1 MKKTVLATILAATLY
16 GLPAWADAFKVSD
29 IRIEGLQ
36 RISASS
42 VFSTLPV
49 NVGDQIDD
57 QRISEALKALFKTGN
72 FQDIQIGR
80 DGNVLVISVSE
91 RPSISSIELE
101 GNKSIEKDK
110 LLDGLAQ
117 SGLAQGS
124 VFKRETLDRVRL
136 ELQRQYIAQG
146 RYGARIEPSVTPQP
160 RNRVAL
166 KIKVVEGE
174 VAAIKE
180 VNIVGN
186 KVFEEADLLD
196 VFELKSSHFWS
207 FIKGDDKYSRE
218 KLSGDLENLR
228 SYYLDHGY
236 INFAIESTQV
246 SITPDKQSVYITVN
260 VHEGEKFSVNEVKL
274 AGDLVVK
281 EQDLNQLLLVRKGQT
296 FSRQLVTLTEDLLRK
311 RLGNDGYTFA
321 KINGVPEI
329 NEKDKTVNITF
340 FVDPDRR
347 VYVRRVNFSGNEKS
361 RDEVMRREMRQ
372 MEGAWASTQ
381 SIELGKT
388 RLERLGFFKGVEVE
402 TPRVAG
408 TEDQVDV
415 NYKVEEQPSGSI
427 GASVGFQQGTGLVF
441 GANVSQS
448 NWLGTGNNVSFGLN
462 RNQYRSSYSFKYVN
476 PYYTVDGVS
485 RGFSLF
491 YTTTDFAK
499 ASSNISRYATDR
511 KGGNVNFGYPINE
524 NERLSFALGYE
535 LTTVFGSSY
544 SSPFVR
550 DFIDYVPVCSAVQ
563 DTTADIALV
572 ASTSSNCIGLTGVN
586 KATQSASFQAFNVT
600 GTWYRSTLN
609 KGVLPDRG
617 ASNQISLEVT
627 APRSDLSYYKLSYST
642 QRFLPLV
649 SDWTLRLRGD
659 LGYGDGYG
667 NTKQLPFYENYYS
680 GGYGSVRGY
689 QDRTL
694 GPLDNNTLGALPF
707 GGNVLVEGG
716 AEFIF
721 PVPFVKDKRSIRTAF
736 FVEAGN
742 VFDTHRTDEP
752 GLEITPSELRYSAGF
767 GLTWI
772 TAIGPMAFSLAK
784 PFHYQ
789 RGDERQVFQFSLG
802 QVF

>member
-1 MKKTVLATILAATLY
+1 
-16 GLPAWADAFKVSD
+16 D

-49 NVGDQIDD
+49 NVGDQVDD
-57 QRISEALKALFKTGN
+57 DRIAEALKALFKTGN

-80 DGNVLVISVSE
+80 DGNVMVINVSE

-166 KIKVVEGE
+166 KIKIVEGE
-174 VAAIKE
+174 VAAIKQ
-180 VNIVGN
+180 VNVVGN
-186 KVFEEADLLD
+186 KVFSEDDLLD
-196 VFELKSSHFWS
+196 VFELKASHFWS

-218 KLSGDLENLR
+218 KLAGDLENLR

-246 SITPDKQSVYITVN
+246 SITPDKQEVYITVN
-260 VHEGEKFSVNEVKL
+260 VHEGEKYSVNEVKL

-281 EQDLNQLLLVRKGQT
+281 EQELSQLLLVKQGQT

-311 RLGNDGYTFA
+311 RVGNEGYTFA

-347 VYVRRVNFSGNEKS
+347 VYVRRVNFSGNEKT

-388 RLERLGFFKGVEVE
+388 RLERLGFFKGVEVD
-402 TPRVAG
+402 TPRVPG

-441 GANVSQS
+441 GANVSQT
-448 NWLGTGNNVSFGLN
+448 NWLGTGNKVSFGLN
-462 RNQYRSSYSFKYVN
+462 RNEYRSSYSFQYVN

-485 RGFSLF
+485 RGFGLF

-499 ASSNISRYATDR
+499 ASGSISRYATDR
-511 KGGNVNFGYPINE
+511 LGGNVNFGYPINE
-524 NERLSFALGYE
+524 NERLSFALGWE
-535 LTTVFGSSY
+535 RTTVYASQY

-550 DFIDYVPVCSAVQ
+550 DFIGYIPYCAAIQ
-563 DTTADIALV
+563 DSEQDIALATSCV
-572 ASTSSNCIGLTGVN
+572 ATTGIN
-586 KATQSASFQAFNVT
+586 ERTQSADYKTVNIT
-600 GTWYRSTLN
+600 GTWFRSTLN

-617 ASNQISLEVT
+617 ASNQVSLEVT
-627 APRSDLSYYKLSYST
+627 TPGSDLGYYKLSYNGQVFFPIST
-642 QRFLPLV
+642 
-649 SDWTLRLRGD
+649 SWTLRLR
-659 LGYGDGYG
+659 
-667 NTKQLPFYENYYS
+667 T
-680 GGYGSVRGY
+680 
-689 QDRTL
+689 
-694 GPLDNNTLGALPF
+694 
-707 GGNVLVEGG
+707 
-716 AEFIF
+716 
-721 PVPFVKDKRSIRTAF
+721 
-736 FVEAGN
+736 
-742 VFDTHRTDEP
+742 
-752 GLEITPSELRYSAGF
+752 
-767 GLTWI
+767 
-772 TAIGPMAFSLAK
+772 
-784 PFHYQ
+784 
-789 RGDERQVFQFSLG
+789 
-802 QVF
+802 